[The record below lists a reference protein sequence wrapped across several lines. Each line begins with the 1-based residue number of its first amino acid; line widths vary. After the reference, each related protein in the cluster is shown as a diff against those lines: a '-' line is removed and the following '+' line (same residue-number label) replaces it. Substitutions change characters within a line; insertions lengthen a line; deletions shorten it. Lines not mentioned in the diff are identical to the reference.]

1 MPPSSAALMLLTV
14 LAGTLLLRHSPFY
27 QCLLIS
33 QALFYGAALCAGWF
47 RAVPLIGKAAIGARY
62 FVVLNAAL
70 ALGSV
75 KFFLGLSRPTWNRT
89 KRPEEE
95 ATRDD
100 WSEMM
105 PDDAVEKQR
114 PAA

>member
-1 MPPSSAALMLLTV
+1 
-14 LAGTLLLRHSPFY
+14 
-27 QCLLIS
+27 
-33 QALFYGAALCAGWF
+33 
-47 RAVPLIGKAAIGARY
+47 
-62 FVVLNAAL
+62 
-70 ALGSV
+70 V

-89 KRPEEE
+89 RRPEEE
-95 ATRDD
+95 ATRADD